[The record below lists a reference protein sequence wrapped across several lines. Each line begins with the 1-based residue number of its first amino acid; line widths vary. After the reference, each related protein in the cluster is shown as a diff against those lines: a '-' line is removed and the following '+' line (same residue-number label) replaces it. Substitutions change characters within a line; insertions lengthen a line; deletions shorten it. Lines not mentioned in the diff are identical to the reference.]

1 MRRQIPVCDEMSALL
16 AWSASLWG
24 TCCRR
29 KRPAR
34 SRPDREGSSSSRGTS
49 PSGERSECPSTP
61 PPTLQLIPGV
71 VPGRPGPL
79 PCGGTRRWG
88 LASGCQEA
96 APRAEVPPSLPLRA
110 VLRAAPGPPLA
121 GSACH
126 PLLLGHPGQLLAP
139 GGAWSLCTLRGPGSA
154 TFCPSIR
161 VFRAVRPLYF
171 LHFPGC
177 PQGRLEDAAQ
187 SPRLSPRHGLS

>member
-96 APRAEVPPSLPLRA
+96 APRAEVPPSLLPARSA
-110 VLRAAPGPPLA
+110 A
-121 GSACH
+121 GSART
-126 PLLLGHPGQLLAP
+126 PISRVSLPPPPPRAP
-139 GGAWSLCTLRGPGSA
+139 GTAAGPERGLVPVHIQRPGLCH
-154 TFCPSIR
+154 
-161 VFRAVRPLYF
+161 F
-171 LHFPGC
+171 LSVHPC
-177 PQGRLEDAAQ
+177 VPC
-187 SPRLSPRHGLS
+187 S